1 MIANHS
7 EPAAARNV
15 KRGVAGIAVLVL
27 LATCGCGYRVA
38 GSGKAVHLPENIHTI
53 SIPAFQNATTT
64 YRVEQVLTQA
74 VVREFE
80 ARTRYRVIL
89 QDDGTA
95 DAVLR
100 GIVTNAS
107 ISPLTYGNTGEVNSA
122 LVSVN
127 MRVSLVDRHGKVL
140 YDNPAY
146 SFISQY
152 QLSREPASFFQ
163 EEGPALD
170 RLARTFARTLV
181 ANVLEAY

>member
-1 MIANHS
+1 MIANHC
-7 EPAAARNV
+7 EPAAVRNG
-15 KRGVAGIAVLVL
+15 KRGVAGLVFLAL
-27 LATCGCGYRVA
+27 LAACGCGYRVA
-38 GSGKAVHLPENIHTI
+38 GSGKAVQLPGNLHTI

-80 ARTRYRVIL
+80 ARTRYRVIA

-107 ISPLTYGNTGEVNSA
+107 VSPLTYDNRVGVNSA
-122 LVSVN
+122 LVVVN
-127 MRVSLVDRHGKVL
+127 MKVSLVDRNGKVL
-140 YDNPAY
+140 YDNPTY
-146 SFISQY
+146 SFSSQY
-152 QLSREPASFFQ
+152 QISREPTSFFQ
-163 EEGPALD
+163 EEGPAVD

-181 ANVLEAY
+181 ANVLEGY